1 MEYYRKFIYLLV
13 SVFVHLTVIHDY
25 WAGSLAAIYP
35 GKWSSQFS
43 IAIMLLM
50 LLTFPIPFVK
60 LGLQR
65 GLFFGRL
72 FLILAISAP
81 LIEAPGTFSL
91 LFMLH
96 SFEGFFYFPRKMAF
110 LLGGGYMLFLFWLFE
125 APVQLWGYYAPQS
138 SPKFA
143 AFVILSLN
151 CLLGGVLG
159 EFLAREQR
167 QRLQEQRRIAEL
179 KDFNRYL
186 AEANICLQDTA
197 AQAELSSKFRERT
210 RIAREIHDSIAY
222 TLTNL
227 IALLNAHRAEV
238 MESGVAVST
247 KIEEA
252 RVLAREGLTDL
263 RRALRALRPR
273 ENEGYNG
280 LGSILRLAKVFQ
292 QATGIRIEV
301 HYGEVPQYLGEP
313 LERVIYRLVQE
324 GLTNAFRHG
333 RASEIFISFHLV
345 HQGVEV
351 LVKDNGC
358 GAVLAPDAPVSGFGL
373 VGIHERVTELGGT
386 VKVSSKPGCGFTLQ
400 VWLPLAKEAEG

>member
-25 WAGSLAAIYP
+25 WAGSLVAIYP

-81 LIEAPGTFSL
+81 LIEAPGTFGL

-96 SFEGFFYFPRKMAF
+96 SFEGFFYFPRKMAI
-110 LLGGGYMLFLFWLFE
+110 LLGGGYVLFLFWLFE
-125 APVQLWGYYAPQS
+125 APVQLWGYYAPQP

-143 AFVILSLN
+143 AFVIISFN

-159 EFLAREQR
+159 QLLAREQR
-167 QRLQEQRRIAEL
+167 QRVKEQQWIEEL
-179 KDFNRYL
+179 KNFNRYL
-186 AEANICLQDTA
+186 AEANISLQDSA

-227 IALLNAHRAEV
+227 IALLNAHRAEL
-238 MESGVAVST
+238 MESGVEVSS

-252 RVLAREGLTDL
+252 RILAREGLTDL

-280 LGSILRLAKVFQ
+280 LGSVLQLAKVFQ
-292 QATGIRIEV
+292 QATGIKIEV
-301 HYGEVPQYLGEP
+301 HYGEVPQYIGEP
-313 LERVIYRLVQE
+313 LEQVIYRVVQE

-333 RASEIFISFHLV
+333 RASEIFIAFHLV

-358 GAVLAPDAPVSGFGL
+358 GAALAPDAPVSGFGM